1 MYLYVLSRVWL
12 FCNPMDCSLPGCSVH
27 GILQARILEWVAI
40 SLSRGSSQPTD
51 WTPASCVSC
60 IGRQIVFHWSYL
72 GSPKQRQYSLAVTGE
87 LIKLRGGYTC
97 SVGWHDHHREIVR
110 SLVWKKW
117 IQRCPLS
124 NCHSVQFESP
134 VEHLPLAKVRP
145 QTPPYWIH
153 FWKGEPRS
161 GRRCL
166 QEAPYLSKWEDRAPT
181 CGLTKP
187 VQGEEGTIPLKQ
199 ILSLLEIESVAGPP
213 TSDDLS
219 FWTH

>member
-12 FCNPMDCSLPGCSVH
+12 FCNPMDCSPPGSSVH
-27 GILQARILEWVAI
+27 GILQARILEWVLQGI
-40 SLSRGSSQPTD
+40 FPTHRLNPSLLRLL
-51 WTPASCVSC
+51 
-60 IGRQIVFHWSYL
+60 HWQADSFPL
-72 GSPKQRQYSLAVTGE
+72 ESPGKPQRQYSLAVTGE
-87 LIKLRGGYTC
+87 LIELRGGYTC
-97 SVGWHDHHREIVR
+97 SVGWHDHHREVVR

-117 IQRCPLS
+117 IQQCPLS

-181 CGLTKP
+181 CGLTKAA
-187 VQGEEGTIPLKQ
+187 QGEEDTIPLKQ
-199 ILSLLEIESVAGPP
+199 ILSLLESESVAGPP